1 MNTILSKKETMVYGN
16 IEVMADVIGGNKPYD
31 ILLKGGIMGSEW
43 IYLTNLRFDISNKLY
58 LSKYF
63 NFYLRN
69 LNSEE
74 ENFFFEILKNEYK
87 K

>member
-1 MNTILSKKETMVYGN
+1 
-16 IEVMADVIGGNKPYD
+16 
-31 ILLKGGIMGSEW
+31 MGSEW

-87 K
+87 KIIKKYGLKNAYEEYKIVKEDTNL

>member
-1 MNTILSKKETMVYGN
+1 
-16 IEVMADVIGGNKPYD
+16 
-31 ILLKGGIMGSEW
+31 MGSEW

-69 LNSEE
+69 LNFEE
-74 ENFFFEILKNEYK
+74 ENFFFKYLKMSTK

>member
-1 MNTILSKKETMVYGN
+1 
-16 IEVMADVIGGNKPYD
+16 
-31 ILLKGGIMGSEW
+31 MGSEW

-74 ENFFFEILKNEYK
+74 ENFSFEILKNEYK
-87 K
+87 KIIKNKGLKMRMKNIK